1 MLDRLIYSELAQSS
15 GFAGYSGFVVDYWML
30 GGIVLG
36 PIAGLVVGLRID
48 ATLAKAD
55 DPNQLTIVA
64 GGHGMN
70 RIPIE
75 LQCKSP
81 RNQMAACC
89 VDPPEMRNT
98 PMKTTAIDLVAV
110 GMDQWMRWRQL
121 VSRLRSGT
129 SR

>member
-1 MLDRLIYSELAQSS
+1 
-15 GFAGYSGFVVDYWML
+15 ML

>member
-1 MLDRLIYSELAQSS
+1 M
-15 GFAGYSGFVVDYWML
+15 DYWML